1 MAGRIQK
8 LEKTMA
14 RDVSNS
20 IRTRRSLLGRLK
32 NWDDQESWQEFFD
45 TYWRLIYGFARKSGL
60 SDAEAQD
67 VVQETVMAVAR
78 KMQEFRYDP
87 ALGSFKSWL
96 LHTTQWRIRDH
107 YRKRQRLPEA
117 GPLASSTTRTAT
129 SERVPDPA
137 EPELQARWDAEW
149 RQNLFDAALERVR
162 RNVDARQFQAFDLYV
177 LRKWPVSK
185 VAQSL
190 GISAGRIYLVK
201 HRIGA
206 LLKKEVQ
213 RLERT
218 VP

>member
-1 MAGRIQK
+1 
-8 LEKTMA
+8 MA
-14 RDVSNS
+14 RDISHS
-20 IRTRRSLLGRLK
+20 IKTRRSLLNRLK
-32 NWDDQESWQEFFD
+32 NWEDQQSWQEFFD

-67 VVQETVMAVAR
+67 VVQETIMAVAR

-87 ALGSFKSWL
+87 SVGSFKSWL
-96 LHTTQWRIRDH
+96 LHTTQWRIQDH

-117 GPLASSTTRTAT
+117 VPLVSDTTRTAT
-129 SERVPDPA
+129 GERMADPA

-149 RQNLFDAALERVR
+149 RENQLGVALERVR

-190 GISAGRIYLVK
+190 GISAGRIYLAK

-213 RLERT
+213 RLERS